1 MSETFKVKVGE
12 FEGPLTLLL
21 ELVESQKLPISQV
34 SLARVA
40 DDFVAHVRSQQ
51 DSSMG
56 SLADF
61 LITAS
66 TLMLIKS
73 FSLLP
78 TLKLTESESESVGDL
93 ERRLKL
99 YQIIRD
105 LALKLKSEFGAHPI
119 FFAESRRSEVVIFSP
134 TAEITPAN
142 LLGVMKN
149 LLVSLPQTQASL
161 PRATVR
167 KVMSLEEMIT
177 DLAGRVEKALKMS
190 FSQFVK
196 DQSSDWRQE
205 KVNIIVS
212 FLALLELCKQG
223 RVEVEQGEH
232 FKEISIETKSTSTP
246 RY

>member
-1 MSETFKVKVGE
+1 MTADFKVKVGE
-12 FEGPLTLLL
+12 FEGPLPLLL
-21 ELVESQKLPISQV
+21 ELVESEKLPISQV
-34 SLARVA
+34 SLAKVA
-40 DDFVAHVRSQQ
+40 DDFVAHVRSHE

-78 TLKLTESESESVGDL
+78 TLKLTESESESVSDL

-105 LALKLKSEFGAHPI
+105 LAQKLQGELGAHPV

-142 LLGVMKN
+142 LLNIMKN
-149 LLVSLPQTQASL
+149 LLVSLPQAESSL

-177 DLAGRVEKALKMS
+177 DLASRVEKALKMS

-196 DQSSDWRQE
+196 DQSSDWREE
-205 KVNIIVS
+205 KVNIILS

-223 RVEVEQGEH
+223 RVEVEQGGH
-232 FKEISIETKSTSTP
+232 FKEINIETKSTGTP